1 MIDRTDKVWKTFL
14 DYKDLLSSEGRAIGL
29 DIFGTEQIS
38 SMALDFTKAHYI
50 NQLNEN
56 INSMF
61 TSDSEIKGEC

>member
-38 SMALDFTKAHYI
+38 SMALDFTI

>member
-61 TSDSEIKGEC
+61 TSESEIKGEC